1 MSQSSTPV
9 VLKDNNGNLKR
20 ASSSDVNYLA
30 YQAGLHLATDTD
42 SATSITLNVEGGDLD
57 TLVGSFVDTFYEQPV
72 GTHPASSLTVGTTTT
87 KLYQRQETV
96 ETDELSAFRR
106 PVVDSD
112 SGTVIR
118 DMNSTTMAT
127 LGNSLLSIIETQEY
141 PGAYR
146 LSASAPSADWTASIS
161 DVFSDTTSDGT
172 VTSYTIWQR
181 TSATMP
187 DSCSPMYVRRDA
199 YGVLPMADYNDG
211 LQAMTQDQVSTTF
224 GQIVRNQF
232 STGEVG
238 SYQLRSSAQGAP
250 TDTGTWVSRGSAV
263 DTRYTTQS
271 QQYAGQYT
279 GFSEVQYSGDR
290 TYSGD
295 YTSDPTDFAGTR
307 QFAGDRTYSDQYG
320 SPPEQFAGVR
330 GFSGF
335 RDKPGNF
342 TSDLTDFAGV
352 RVFAG
357 SRNFADQYAGNPQ
370 PFGGVRSFS
379 GPRTF
384 SDQYA
389 STPQPFAGVRYF
401 SGPRTFSSAPNQY
414 AFFQPFQFAG
424 VRYFSGPRTFSDQY
438 AGNPQPFGGVRYFS
452 GPRQVYR
459 PGVVYQYF
467 AGARTVYYSRGVAY
481 YRPVSVNQN
490 FAGSRQYAGYQI
502 LFRPGVVTQPFA
514 GSPQPFSREI
524 FFSGSRGGPGVFT
537 RNFPVN
543 WSGSRNFSSVFY
555 VPVTVSPIVN
565 FDGTPIVVNYSG
577 SRNFAGNIT
586 AYYSGVRTSFGSF
599 GRDVFYN
606 GPRQYNG
613 PRVVYYTQNVPAN
626 YTRPGMNFNGNRV
639 IQYLGYTVTYRP
651 GIVYQPFGGN
661 RAVQYLGPRT
671 FNFSAG
677 GNFTGPRQYAGSRT
691 RSLPFGVNQYFAG
704 PREVYF
710 AGSRSRIQPFG
721 VNSNFNG
728 PRNFSGSRTR
738 SQPFSVSGN
747 FTGPRQYAGSRTK
760 PNNFNRP
767 DFFQGTRTFSGVRTF
782 STDYTTD
789 NQFVGNLQYAGDRTY
804 SDQYTGPDV
813 FTGLRYFSGD
823 RTYSGNYAGSYT
835 NQYTGQYSGDTLID
849 TSETIETFTLYV
861 RVS

>member
-30 YQAGLHLATDTD
+30 HQAGLYLATDTD
-42 SATSITLNVEGGDLD
+42 SATSITLNVEGETFDNLI
-57 TLVGSFVDTFYEQPV
+57 GSFVDTFYEQPV

-161 DVFSDTTSDGT
+161 DVFSDTTSDGA

-199 YGVLPMADYNDG
+199 YGVIPMADYNDG

-232 STGEVG
+232 TTGEVG

-290 TYSGD
+290 TYGGD

-307 QFAGDRTYSDQYG
+307 QFAGVRTYSDQYG

-357 SRNFADQYAGNPQ
+357 SRDFADQYAGNPQ

-389 STPQPFAGVRYF
+389 
-401 SGPRTFSSAPNQY
+401 
-414 AFFQPFQFAG
+414 
-424 VRYFSGPRTFSDQY
+424 
-438 AGNPQPFGGVRYFS
+438 GNPQPFGGVRSFS
-452 GPRQVYR
+452 GPRSFSGQYAGNLQPFGGVRYFAGPRTFSGQYAGNPQPFNGVRSFAGPRQVNR
-459 PGVVYQYF
+459 PGVVFQYF
-467 AGARTVYYSRGVAY
+467 AGPRSVSYARGVAY
-481 YRPVSVNQN
+481 YRPVSVNAN
-490 FAGSRQYAGYQI
+490 FGGSRTYAGFQI
-502 LFRPGVVTQPFA
+502 LFRPGSVRQTFA
-514 GSPQPFSREI
+514 GSPQPFGRQL
-524 FFSGSRGGPGVFT
+524 FFAGSRGGSSNFS

-543 WSGSRNFSSVFY
+543 WSGTRNFSAVFY
-555 VPVTVSPIVN
+555 IAPIVSPIVN

-577 SRNFAGNIT
+577 SRFFGGNLT
-586 AYYSGVRTSFGSF
+586 AYYSGVRASPGNFA
-599 GRDVFYN
+599 RNVFYN
-606 GPRQYNG
+606 GPRQFSG

-639 IQYLGYTVTYRP
+639 LQYLGYTVTYRP
-651 GIVYQPFGGN
+651 GIVFQPFGGN
-661 RAVQYLGPRT
+661 RPVQYLGPRT
-671 FNFSAG
+671 FNFSSG
-677 GNFTGPRQYAGSRT
+677 GNFNGPRQYTGSRT
-691 RSLPFGVNQYFAG
+691 RSQPFGGSGNFQG
-704 PREVYF
+704 PRNF
-710 AGSRSRIQPFG
+710 SGSRSRTQPFG
-721 VNSNFNG
+721 VNSNFTG
-728 PRNFSGSRTR
+728 PRNYAGSRTR
-738 SQPFSVSGN
+738 SQPFSASGD
-747 FTGPRQYAGSRTK
+747 FTGPRNYAGSRTK
-760 PNNFNRP
+760 PNNYNRP
-767 DFFQGTRTFSGVRTF
+767 DFFQGTRPFSGVRTF

-789 NQFVGNLQYAGDRTY
+789 NQFVGNLQYAGDRSY
-804 SDQYTGPDV
+804 SDQYTGPDA

-823 RTYSGNYAGSYT
+823 RTYSADYAGSYT
-835 NQYTGQYSGDTLID
+835 NQYTGQYAGDTLID